1 MWVYG
6 RFMGRTGVE
15 ERHDD
20 TLPLAE
26 TPRQVIASLGG
37 RYVVERELGRGGMGV
52 VLLARDEKL
61 GRNVALKVLSRSA
74 SAEQLQRFEQEA
86 RAAGAL
92 NHPNVIAVYDA
103 GLASG
108 QPYIVSELLEGGTLR
123 ERLGGRPLGV
133 R

>member
-86 RAAGAL
+86 PLPVGDPVADEYDRQLVRSLIERKILTNGEAGA
-92 NHPNVIAVYDA
+92 
-103 GLASG
+103 
-108 QPYIVSELLEGGTLR
+108 
-123 ERLGGRPLGV
+123 
-133 R
+133 